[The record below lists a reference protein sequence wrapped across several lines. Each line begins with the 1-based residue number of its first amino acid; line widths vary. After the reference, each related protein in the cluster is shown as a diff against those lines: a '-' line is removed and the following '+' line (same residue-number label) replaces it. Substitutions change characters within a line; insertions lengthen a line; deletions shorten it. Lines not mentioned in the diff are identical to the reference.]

1 MVPTN
6 QLTEFLDKVKA
17 GYFYG
22 DKASLVDQSL
32 FATQPGGGASIY
44 RP

>member
-6 QLTEFLDKVKA
+6 QLSAFLDKVKA
-17 GYFYG
+17 GYYHG
-22 DKASLVDQSL
+22 DKVSLVNQAL

-44 RP
+44 IP